1 MRLLAQALPGREN
14 AISIHAPREG
24 CDRYDL
30 ATTACATQ
38 FQSTHPARGA
48 TAAGQSSR
56 RYFFNFNPR
65 TPRGVRRYA
74 EGRRDRPARFQSTHP
89 ARGATVQMPRYTTSP
104 VISIHAPRE
113 GCDSAFLRVY
123 FLIHEF
129 QSTHPARGATLEG
142 GNRRRNILYF
152 NPRTP
157 RGVRHFARTPHARTG
172 PISIHAPREGCDG
185 DEGDFVENIKNF
197 NPRTPRGVRLPPD
210 IPAPCTDAISIHA
223 PREGCDW

>member
-89 ARGATVQMPRYTTSP
+89 ARGATGNRIGIRYHLL
-104 VISIHAPRE
+104 ISIHAPRE
-113 GCDSAFLRVY
+113 GCDSSIFVLSPVVA
-123 FLIHEF
+123 
-129 QSTHPARGATLEG
+129 
-142 GNRRRNILYF
+142 NF

-157 RGVRHFARTPHARTG
+157 RGVRHVQAITNCRAFN
-172 PISIHAPREGCDG
+172 ISIHAPREGCD
-185 DEGDFVENIKNF
+185 
-197 NPRTPRGVRLPPD
+197 L
-210 IPAPCTDAISIHA
+210 
-223 PREGCDW
+223 